1 MILGEITFIG
11 VITIQSSMAV
21 LFAVLGEIITERS
34 GVLNLGLEG
43 IMLMG
48 ALTGFAASLYTE
60 NLWFGVLCAAITGGL
75 MSLLHAVFVITLKV
89 NQVVSGLSLA
99 VLGTGLSNYLGRP
112 LVGKVAGRF
121 MVKAIPVLEKIPVLG
136 PVFFQ
141 QNLLV
146 YLAYFLVPCLTLFL
160 FKTKFGLYIRAVGEK
175 PSAADTLGINIFRIR
190 YLCTIFGGI
199 LTGIGGAYLSLSY
212 TPGWKEGMTGGQGWI
227 AIAMV
232 IFSMWNPLLG
242 IAGALFFGFI
252 NALQF
257 YFQASMV
264 PIPGV
269 ILRLLPYLCTIIVL
283 LAVTIKRR
291 GSRRFGAPASLG
303 TPYSRE
309 EY

>member
-1 MILGEITFIG
+1 MLFGEITFIG
-11 VITIQSSMAV
+11 VITVQSSMAV
-21 LFAVLGEIITERS
+21 LFAVLGEVYTERS

-48 ALTGFAASLYTE
+48 ALTGFASALYTE
-60 NLWFGVLCAAITGGL
+60 NLWFGVLCAAITGGVL
-75 MSLLHAVFVITLKV
+75 SLLHALFVISLKV
-89 NQVVSGLSLA
+89 NQVVSGLSITI
-99 VLGTGLSNYLGRP
+99 LGTGLSNYLGRP
-112 LVGKVAGRF
+112 LIGQVAGRF
-121 MVKAIPVLEKIPVLG
+121 KTTGIPLLEKIPIIG

-146 YLAYFLVPCLTLFL
+146 YFSYLLVICLTIFL
-160 FKTKFGLYIRAVGEK
+160 FKTKYGLYIRAVGDK
-175 PSAADTLGINIFRIR
+175 PSAADTLGINVFRIR
-190 YLCTIFGGI
+190 YLCTLFGGI
-199 LTGIGGAYLSLSY
+199 LAGIGGAYLSLSY

-242 IAGALFFGFI
+242 MAGALFFGFI

-283 LAVTIKRR
+283 LAVTLKRR
-291 GSRRFGAPASLG
+291 SSRRFGAPAALG
-303 TPYSRE
+303 IPYSRE
-309 EY
+309 E